1 MSSNIQLWV
10 KLQNLE
16 LNDKSQE
23 FKHNF
28 ECCLNKRYVPT
39 TSLTSF
45 NFTIKEIEVEEGFHK
60 HCLYLHCF

>member
-28 ECCLNKRYVPT
+28 ECLPEQKIYTPLT
-39 TSLTSF
+39 TNWTSS
-45 NFTIKEIEVEEGFHK
+45 N
-60 HCLYLHCF
+60 L